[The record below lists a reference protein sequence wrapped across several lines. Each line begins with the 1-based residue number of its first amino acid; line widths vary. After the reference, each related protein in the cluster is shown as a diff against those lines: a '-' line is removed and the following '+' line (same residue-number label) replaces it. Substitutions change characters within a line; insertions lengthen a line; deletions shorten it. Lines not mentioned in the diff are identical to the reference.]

1 MKSRE
6 LTCYIYEVGK
16 NRKDLHLS
24 VKIDEFDPSK
34 LTLLEDELNPEN
46 FKLLYDGKKFR
57 LFFEN
62 LYGKVK
68 KSREFECEYL
78 SMKDDLTKSKKWSYE
93 VFFAIKELVTS
104 KVADMCGFIDWNKIW
119 LNCTEYD
126 LTEKH
131 SYHFE
136 KVYLA
141 LDGVIC
147 FQDPF
152 FKNYK
157 LDCEM
162 VHGCVYLCEK
172 CDTFLL

>member
-1 MKSRE
+1 MKSTE
-6 LTCYIYEVGK
+6 LTCYIYEVRK

-57 LFFEN
+57 LFIES

-68 KSREFECEYL
+68 KSRVFECEYL
-78 SMKDDLTKSKKWSYE
+78 SMKDDLTKSKKCLYE
-93 VFFAIKELVTS
+93 VFFSIKELVTS

-119 LNCTEYD
+119 LNCTDYD
-126 LTEKH
+126 ITEKH
-131 SYHFE
+131 SYPLE
-136 KVYLA
+136 KMYLA
-141 LDGVIC
+141 LDGIVC
-147 FQDPF
+147 FQDSF
-152 FKNYK
+152 LKNYK

-172 CDTFLL
+172 CDSFLL

>member
-1 MKSRE
+1 
-6 LTCYIYEVGK
+6 
-16 NRKDLHLS
+16 
-24 VKIDEFDPSK
+24 
-34 LTLLEDELNPEN
+34 
-46 FKLLYDGKKFR
+46 
-57 LFFEN
+57 
-62 LYGKVK
+62 
-68 KSREFECEYL
+68 
-78 SMKDDLTKSKKWSYE
+78 MKDDLTKSKKCLFE

-136 KVYLA
+136 KMYLA
-141 LDGVIC
+141 LDGIIC

-152 FKNYK
+152 LKNYK

-172 CDTFLL
+172 CHSFLL